1 MTRRFAALAVL
12 RHGQYAR
19 FALCRFSTT
28 LGWQMLGVAV
38 GWRVYALT
46 HDALALGLVGLCEF
60 VPFVCLVLIGG
71 HVADQVERERVLVV
85 AWSIETLCIAALVW
99 VAATGVRQVW
109 PIYLAIGIFGGTRAF
124 WSPTMQA
131 LVPNLVPREEFA
143 AAVAL
148 NSALFQIAVIG
159 GPALGGLLYL
169 WGPAIVFGACLA
181 LFVATVL
188 LGLSLRPARGWPDSS
203 AAQVAAVY
211 QRGGHAFLEGL
222 RYVLAHRV
230 VLGVISL
237 DLFAVLF
244 GGATALL
251 PIFAGAVLHVG
262 PVGLGLLRTAP
273 GVGAALTAA
282 MMAARPVDRRAGPVM
297 FAGVAVFGLCTLV
310 FGGSR
315 NFATSLAALCV
326 LGSGDMLSVYIRS
339 MLVQLNT
346 PDEIRGR
353 VSAINSMFIGASN
366 ELGEFESGVTARWL
380 GAVRATLLGGAL
392 TLAVVGGWMGLFPE
406 LRGLDRMH

>member
-1 MTRRFAALAVL
+1 M
-12 RHGQYAR
+12 
-19 FALCRFSTT
+19 
-28 LGWQMLGVAV
+28 
-38 GWRVYALT
+38 
-46 HDALALGLVGLCEF
+46 
-60 VPFVCLVLIGG
+60 
-71 HVADQVERERVLVV
+71 
-85 AWSIETLCIAALVW
+85 
-99 VAATGVRQVW
+99 
-109 PIYLAIGIFGGTRAF
+109 
-124 WSPTMQA
+124 
-131 LVPNLVPREEFA
+131 VPNLVPREEFPR
-143 AAVAL
+143 AVAV

-169 WGPAIVFGACLA
+169 LGPGVVFGACLA

-188 LGLSLRPARGWPDSS
+188 LGLSLHPSRGWPDSA

-211 QRGGHAFLEGL
+211 RRDGHAVLEGL

-282 MMAARPVDRRAGPVM
+282 LMTLHPVERRAGAVM

-315 NFATSLAALCV
+315 NFAVSLAALCV
-326 LGSGDMLSVYIRS
+326 LGIGDMLSVYIRS

-346 PDEIRGR
+346 PDAIRGR

-380 GAVRATLLGGAL
+380 GAVRATLLGGLL
-392 TLAVVGGWMGLFPE
+392 TLAVVGGWIGLFPE
-406 LRGLDRMH
+406 LRRLDRLH